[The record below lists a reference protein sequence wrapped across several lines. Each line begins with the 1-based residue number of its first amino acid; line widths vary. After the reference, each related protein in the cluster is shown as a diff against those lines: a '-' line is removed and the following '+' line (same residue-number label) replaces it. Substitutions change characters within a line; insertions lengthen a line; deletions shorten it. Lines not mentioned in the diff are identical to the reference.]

1 MQTASAATRL
11 LCVGD
16 GDGAAVVRALG
27 GPERVGDSRFAVE
40 TVVGAD
46 AATDRLTGANAETAG
61 TERVDTGA
69 DGVGSGGETG
79 GANGDDA
86 VDCVVISDASDA
98 VAVFESVRAAAPDL
112 PVVLIVDSAPTT
124 AVAAGV
130 TEYVHRDAPP
140 DRLAARIE
148 TAVQRRQR
156 ERKLERRN
164 ERLAEFADV
173 VSHDIRGP
181 LNVAAGYLDQAEQTG
196 SQAAFRSVRDAHNR
210 IQAIVEDVL
219 TLARQGRTI
228 GETEPVAL
236 AEVAR
241 DARETVDADDLTLR
255 AADDCWIEA
264 DPTKLRQLFENLFR
278 NAAEHA
284 GPSVAVT
291 VGSIEPVPTTTR
303 TNAAATRGFYVADD
317 GPGIPEGERASVF
330 DPGYST
336 DDDGTGFGLSIVEQI
351 AEAHGWS
358 VRVSEAHDGGA
369 RFEVVGVEFAD
380 DDAGGDPFGG

>member
-1 MQTASAATRL
+1 
-11 LCVGD
+11 
-16 GDGAAVVRALG
+16 
-27 GPERVGDSRFAVE
+27 
-40 TVVGAD
+40 
-46 AATDRLTGANAETAG
+46 
-61 TERVDTGA
+61 
-69 DGVGSGGETG
+69 
-79 GANGDDA
+79 
-86 VDCVVISDASDA
+86 
-98 VAVFESVRAAAPDL
+98 
-112 PVVLIVDSAPTT
+112 
-124 AVAAGV
+124 
-130 TEYVHRDAPP
+130 
-140 DRLAARIE
+140 
-148 TAVQRRQR
+148 
-156 ERKLERRN
+156 
-164 ERLAEFADV
+164 V

-196 SQAAFRSVRDAHNR
+196 SQAAFRSVRDAHDR

-236 AEVAR
+236 AEV
-241 DARETVDADDLTLR
+241 TVDDDDLTLR
-255 AADDCWIEA
+255 AASDCWIEA

-303 TNAAATRGFYVADD
+303 TSATATRGFYVADD
-317 GPGIPEGERASVF
+317 GPGIPHDERASVF

-369 RFEVVGVEFAD
+369 RFEVVGVEFAPP

>member
-16 GDGAAVVRALG
+16 SDGAAAVRALG

-40 TVVGAD
+40 TVTTADAAAERLTDANEVGAGAD
-46 AATDRLTGANAETAG
+46 ASGEVSDAG
-61 TERVDTGA
+61 
-69 DGVGSGGETG
+69 
-79 GANGDDA
+79 GDDA
-86 VDCVVISDASDA
+86 VDCVVIGDASDA

-130 TEYVHRDAPP
+130 TEYVHRDASP

-196 SQAAFRSVRDAHNR
+196 SQAAFRSVRDAHDR

-255 AADDCWIEA
+255 AAGDCWIEA

-317 GPGIPEGERASVF
+317 GPGIPDDERASVF

>member
-1 MQTASAATRL
+1 MQTAGATTRL

-16 GDGAAVVRALG
+16 GTGAAAVRALG
-27 GPERVGDSRFAVE
+27 GPERVDGSRFSVE
-40 TVVGAD
+40 TVTTAD
-46 AATDRLTGANAETAG
+46 AAVERLTDANGSGAG
-61 TERVDTGA
+61 TSTEPG
-69 DGVGSGGETG
+69 
-79 GANGDDA
+79 NDDEA
-86 VDCVVISDASDA
+86 VDCVLLDTADPVEP
-98 VAVFESVRAAAPDL
+98 FQTVRTAAPDQ
-112 PVVLIVDSAPTT
+112 PVVLLAATETPTA

-130 TEYVHRDAPP
+130 TEYVRRDAPP

-148 TAVQRRQR
+148 TAVERRRR

-181 LNVAAGYLDQAEQTG
+181 LNVASGYLDQAEQTG
-196 SQAAFRSVRDAHNR
+196 SQAAFRSVREAHDR

-241 DARETVDADDLTLR
+241 DARSTVDAGDLTLR
-255 AADDCWIEA
+255 VVSDCPIEA
-264 DPTKLRQLFENLFR
+264 DRTKLRRLFENLFR

-284 GPSVAVT
+284 EPPVTVT
-291 VGSIEPVPTTTR
+291 VGVVEPVPTTTR
-303 TNAAATRGFYVADD
+303 TNAAAARGFYVADD
-317 GPGIPEGERASVF
+317 GPGIPDGEQASVF

-351 AEAHGWS
+351 AEAHGWT
-358 VRVSEAHDGGA
+358 VRVADSHEGGA

-380 DDAGGDPFGG
+380 GDTGDDPFGG